1 MQLKFKVSFLTIYT
15 NNSIVTFGSRM
26 ILDQFFSYSLMN
38 HVLGW
43 KVINAWEFINQIVG
57 SREMD
62 FENKH

>member
-1 MQLKFKVSFLTIYT
+1 
-15 NNSIVTFGSRM
+15 
-26 ILDQFFSYSLMN
+26 MN